1 MAITA
6 GRLAVGAAV
15 LLAFAWLTGR
25 ALPRRAATWRLVSAI
40 AVLGNALPFFL
51 ISWGQQ
57 RIPSGLAG
65 ILMAVMPLAVLVLA
79 HFLVPGERLTGRRL
93 GGFLLGFAGVAVL
106 TGPEALAA
114 LAGGPGGLVS
124 RLAVLCGALCYAV
137 STILAR
143 RGAPED
149 AVTVSAGVMVVAAG
163 LSGAAAAFSALA
175 SPHDAPMV
183 AGVSPGAAIALLA
196 LGALSTGFATV
207 VYFRLIALS
216 GATFLSLINY
226 LIPVYAVV
234 LGALV
239 FGERLPL
246 SALGALVLILAGIV
260 LARFRAAPREAARR

>member
-1 MAITA
+1 VTPSAAQAPALHHGPLAWALLLTLVVLWGSAFALVHVALESFHPMAITA

-149 AVTVSAGVMVVAAG
+149 AVTVSAGVMIVAEIFNGRSRKHYLA
-163 LSGAAAAFSALA
+163 LGAAAAA
-175 SPHDAPMV
+175 SRPAVGHGRDQDA
-183 AGVSPGAAIALLA
+183 
-196 LGALSTGFATV
+196 
-207 VYFRLIALS
+207 R
-216 GATFLSLINY
+216 
-226 LIPVYAVV
+226 
-234 LGALV
+234 
-239 FGERLPL
+239 R
-246 SALGALVLILAGIV
+246 
-260 LARFRAAPREAARR
+260 ARRAAVLPRSRPPTTTR